1 MRNRKIVRLKKI
13 PNRDT
18 LLTLIELMTYYKL
31 SYSIGNKDNCFV
43 ILNDK
48 SNTIE
53 TPEIVYKL
61 SDEIYLYLYLL
72 SNTVIANIYKTI
84 DDDQTLYQYLSDGS
98 IYR

>member
-1 MRNRKIVRLKKI
+1 MSNRKIVKLKRI

-18 LLTLIELMTYYKL
+18 LLTLVELMIYQKL
-31 SYSIGNKDNCFV
+31 SYSIGNKDNCSVV
-43 ILNDK
+43 INDK

-53 TPEIVYKL
+53 TPEIIYKL

-72 SNTVIANIYKTI
+72 SNTIIANIYKTV
-84 DDDQTLYQYLSDGS
+84 DNDQTLYQYLSNGS